1 MTYKQEERDGTRE
14 EEEGPCDSGSR
25 EREVEMGRFLFIAV
39 IENES
44 RETDN

>member
-1 MTYKQEERDGTRE
+1 MPYKREERGGTHE

-25 EREVEMGRFLFIAV
+25 EREAEMGCFLFMAV